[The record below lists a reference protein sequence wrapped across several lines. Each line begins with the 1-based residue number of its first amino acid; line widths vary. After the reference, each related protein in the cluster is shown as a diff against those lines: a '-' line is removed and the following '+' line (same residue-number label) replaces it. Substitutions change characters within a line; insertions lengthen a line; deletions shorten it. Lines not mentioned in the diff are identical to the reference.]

1 MNNANP
7 IILSTWLI
15 PFVSRVQRSVMVQNA
30 RGEEGQFFIDKME
43 ELKNLFVTMPKTYE
57 QDGKGKDAIAYLHY
71 FKNGC
76 DWYITERD
84 MEQEQLQAFG
94 LACLNGDY
102 PEIGYISIVELLSVG
117 AELDLYWTPKT
128 IKEIEK
134 EING

>member
-1 MNNANP
+1 MIENF
-7 IILSTWLI
+7 ICRSQLLILQSNTK
-15 PFVSRVQRSVMVQNA
+15 
-30 RGEEGQFFIDKME
+30 GEEGEFFNSKIK
-43 ELKNLFVTMPKTYE
+43 ELKNLFETMPKTYE

-102 PEIGYISIVELLSVG
+102 PEIGYISIVELLSIG
-117 AELDLYWTPKT
+117 AELDLYWMPKT
-128 IKEIEK
+128 IREIEK
-134 EING
+134 EKN

>member
-1 MNNANP
+1 MIENF
-7 IILSTWLI
+7 ICRSQLLILQSNTK
-15 PFVSRVQRSVMVQNA
+15 
-30 RGEEGQFFIDKME
+30 GEEGEFFNSKIK
-43 ELKNLFVTMPKTYE
+43 ELKNLFETMPKTYE

-71 FKNGC
+71 FKNDC

-117 AELDLYWTPKT
+117 AELDLYWTPKM
-128 IKEIEK
+128 IGEILKEEY
-134 EING
+134 

>member
-1 MNNANP
+1 METAPEP

-15 PFVSRVQRSVMVQNA
+15 PFVSKAQRSVMVQNA
-30 RGEEGQFFIDKME
+30 RGEEGQFFIDKMK
-43 ELKNLFVTMPKTYE
+43 ELKNLFQTMSKTYE

-94 LACLNGDY
+94 LACLNGNY

-128 IKEIEK
+128 IREIEK
-134 EING
+134 EKN

>member
-1 MNNANP
+1 MIENF
-7 IILSTWLI
+7 ICRSQLLILQSNTK
-15 PFVSRVQRSVMVQNA
+15 
-30 RGEEGQFFIDKME
+30 GEEGEFFNSKIK
-43 ELKNLFVTMPKTYE
+43 ELKNLFETMPKTYE

-71 FKNGC
+71 FKNDC